1 MKKLVLS
8 IDRSREKYLILAEIS
23 KLKHITVE
31 DLVREYIQAGINN
44 DFNFE
49 KLKKLL
55 EKYK

>member
-1 MKKLVLS
+1 MKKLKIE
-8 IDRSREKYLILAEIS
+8 IDRASVKYLILAEIS

-55 EKYK
+55 EKDK